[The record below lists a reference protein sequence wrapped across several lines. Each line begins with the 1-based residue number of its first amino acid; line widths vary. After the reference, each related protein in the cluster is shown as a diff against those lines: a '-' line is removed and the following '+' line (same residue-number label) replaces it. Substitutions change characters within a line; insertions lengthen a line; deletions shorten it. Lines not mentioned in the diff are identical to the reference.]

1 MRFRLVHLPV
11 ACVFLFSVLRL
22 AASDGQLTTPPS
34 TRELTPGAKDT
45 ESVKGTD
52 LHPPKDYVLGP
63 DDQISIWVADCPD
76 ISTKTFNIDMS
87 GHINLPFVGVVQA
100 SGLTAR
106 QFESKLSSDLKRY
119 FVRPQVAVSIVEFRS
134 QPVSVIGEVN
144 QPGVHQLRGHKTLV
158 EVLSM
163 AGGLK
168 NDAGYSLKITR
179 ASEWGPIPLPGAKSD
194 SSGNFSVAEVKLSAI
209 LTSTTPEENILIR
222 PNDVIY
228 VPRGQM
234 VYVIGEVMKAG
245 GFVLS
250 DNQTISVL
258 RVLSLAGGLS
268 PQASAQNARILRE
281 KENGA
286 ERTEVAVNV
295 KEILSGK
302 AEDMALRSE
311 DILFIP
317 DSPSKKA
324 AVRIAEVA
332 LQTAAGVAIYRSSRY

>member
-1 MRFRLVHLPV
+1 VRLRFCHTIYFGAEIAFSRLSRTARTKKRCKVRAGDSSQFRCAQKKFSLNCGTGLRLKRAELCEPCLWVLAVLIQHIRARKLTGLPKSCVIEDEEIGLMRFGPVHLPV

-45 ESVKGTD
+45 ESAKGTD

-63 DDQISIWVADCPD
+63 DDPISIWVADCPD

-158 EVLSM
+158 EVL
-163 AGGLK
+163 
-168 NDAGYSLKITR
+168 
-179 ASEWGPIPLPGAKSD
+179 
-194 SSGNFSVAEVKLSAI
+194 
-209 LTSTTPEENILIR
+209 
-222 PNDVIY
+222 
-228 VPRGQM
+228 
-234 VYVIGEVMKAG
+234 
-245 GFVLS
+245 
-250 DNQTISVL
+250 
-258 RVLSLAGGLS
+258 
-268 PQASAQNARILRE
+268 
-281 KENGA
+281 
-286 ERTEVAVNV
+286 
-295 KEILSGK
+295 
-302 AEDMALRSE
+302 
-311 DILFIP
+311 
-317 DSPSKKA
+317 
-324 AVRIAEVA
+324 
-332 LQTAAGVAIYRSSRY
+332 

>member
-1 MRFRLVHLPV
+1 LTH
-11 ACVFLFSVLRL
+11 
-22 AASDGQLTTPPS
+22 QLTS
-34 TRELTPGAKDT
+34 NAKDT
-45 ESVKGTD
+45 ESAKGTD
-52 LHPPKDYVLGP
+52 LQAPKDYVLGP

-76 ISTKTFNIDMS
+76 ISAKTFNIDTS
-87 GHINLPFVGVVQA
+87 GYINLPFVGVVRA

-106 QFESKLSSDLKRY
+106 QFESQLSSDLKRY

-168 NDAGYSLKITR
+168 PEAGYKAKITR
-179 ASEWGPIPLPGAKSD
+179 ESEWGPIPLPDAKSD
-194 SSGNFSVAEVKLSAI
+194 PSGNFSVAEVKLNAV
-209 LTSTTPEENILIR
+209 LTSTSPEENILVR

-228 VPRGQM
+228 VPRAPL
-234 VYVIGEVMKAG
+234 VYVMGEVMKAG

-250 DNQTISVL
+250 ESQTISVL
-258 RVLSLAGGLS
+258 RVLSLAGGLG
-268 PQASAQNARILRE
+268 PQAAPQNARILRE
-281 KENGA
+281 KENGT

-295 KEILSGK
+295 KEILAGK
-302 AEDMALRSE
+302 GEDVGLKSN

-317 DSPSKKA
+317 NSLPKKA
-324 AVRIAEVA
+324 ALRIAETA
-332 LQTAAGVAIYRSSRY
+332 LQVGTGIAIYGTRR